1 MTSFVSLEGKENPKG
16 TLAARLG
23 TKRSYLFTA
32 CPGSGSHLAGEFPS
46 ITAAGRDVKARISR
60 DRKPVVR
67 SRTRASVA
75 LTAKNILRGTV
86 RTGLLLSGV
95 HHASSFLSIRY
106 QSFSVR
112 VCSPKP
118 FLMCWL
124 TSSDVSVS
132 VLRARWMA
140 DAVSSGTVAVVEEL
154 VTSTPAN
161 RASPTS
167 ATTKESPVVGMAAL
181 ESVSISLGK
190 VVTGGG
196 ATWFG

>member
-1 MTSFVSLEGKENPKG
+1 MV
-16 TLAARLG
+16 
-23 TKRSYLFTA
+23 
-32 CPGSGSHLAGEFPS
+32 
-46 ITAAGRDVKARISR
+46 
-60 DRKPVVR
+60 
-67 SRTRASVA
+67 
-75 LTAKNILRGTV
+75 LTAKTILQGTV
-86 RTGLLLSGV
+86 RTGLLLSAV
-95 HHASSFLSIRY
+95 YHASSFLSIRY
-106 QSFSVR
+106 QSFYVR
-112 VCSPKP
+112 ICSPPKP
-118 FLMCWL
+118 FLICWL

-132 VLRARWMA
+132 ALRARWMA

-190 VVTGGG
+190 VVTGVG